1 MAPLPA
7 AVSDPE
13 LIAFIDCWAALLERE
28 DYEAAFASTD
38 HIPEMRWTPA
48 LIREVIQ
55 SYGEARPDQKVTLDG
70 VATDISQRKR
80 VDRWPTNAHGCF
92 GEIWYDLNIDGEAS
106 DLTATFELIW
116 ADDGVAVLLND
127 IHVM

>member
-7 AVSDPE
+7 AVSGSD
-13 LIAFIDCWAALLERE
+13 LIAFIDRWAALLERE
-28 DYEAAFASTD
+28 DYEAAFAFTD

-48 LIREVIQ
+48 LIRSVIKG
-55 SYGEARPDQKVTLDG
+55 YGEARPGQKVTVDG
-70 VATDISQRKR
+70 IATDISQRKE

-92 GEIWYDLNIDGEAS
+92 GEIWYDLNIDGQAS
-106 DLTATFELIW
+106 DLTATFALAW
-116 ADDGVAVLLND
+116 ADGGVVVKLND